1 MFINIVWKT
10 ALLYLI
16 VVLSMRLMGKRQ
28 IGQLQP
34 FEFAIAVM
42 ISEMLADNP
51 DSYTGQYLK
60 SLKDLNT

>member
-42 ISEMLADNP
+42 I
-51 DSYTGQYLK
+51 
-60 SLKDLNT
+60 